1 MVEILAMATEISAV
15 TSGLIQAVKQ
25 TNLIKKEYLPLTLPH
40 LSKSLSSI
48 FSDTMPMKSP

>member
-40 LSKSLSSI
+40 SCLKVYLQY
-48 FSDTMPMKSP
+48 FLTPCL